1 MDLKK
6 VIEGPKNASNTDL
19 FNALNFLK
27 ERFEKDKSRVVEITH
42 QMDAI
47 EKDYKKLYNEYNNR
61 LKGNG

>member
-27 ERFEKDKSRVVEITH
+27 ERFEKYKSRVVEITH

>member
-47 EKDYKKLYNEYNNR
+47 EKDYNKLYNEYNNR

>member
-6 VIEGPKNASNTDL
+6 VIEGPKKASNNDL

-27 ERFEKDKSRVVEITH
+27 ERFENDKSRVIEITH

-47 EKDYKKLYNEYNNR
+47 EKDYKKLYNEYENR